1 MAAKTANTANS
12 ANTTNTAAKT
22 NCYNT
27 YNTSNTANTAN
38 TTNTANT
45 ANTANTVSA
54 ADTANITN
62 AANTTNTAAK
72 TAANT
77 ANIKCKSI
85 ILEDKTFKK
94 TFYSFF
100 LSSWLY
106 WSFKKLLSIKENG
119 GNHLGFMSTL
129 RTGCLTLVQRNT
141 RQKMNILVIPRM

>member
-1 MAAKTANTANS
+1 MLILQTANS
-12 ANTTNTAAKT
+12 
-22 NCYNT
+22 
-27 YNTSNTANTAN
+27 ANTAN

-45 ANTANTVSA
+45 ASA
-54 ADTANITN
+54 ADTANIN
-62 AANTTNTAAK
+62 NIANTTNTAAK

-100 LSSWLY
+100 LCSWLY

-119 GNHLGFMSTL
+119 GNHLGFKSTL
-129 RTGCLTLVQRNT
+129 RTGYLTLVQRKID
-141 RQKMNILVIPRM
+141 RK